1 MKLTEDKK
9 THIARKAFDGIAR
22 GPHRLLEFRKAK
34 LHHEIQREF
43 SQFIQTKVD
52 AIKIDSF
59 LNDHGFISKYKRTV
73 TYSKVQNIN
82 IRSSV
87 PIHGAYCSIKD
98 NSPEFDNEVFDSVPT
113 IMGNMS
119 MSMSNIPEEYISQ
132 ELQEQV
138 DQLITD
144 AHEYNEHI
152 DKVVKSIEMPL
163 RTSSTLKQLLEVWP
177 SAAMLIPQQWH
188 DEEAQRKENERI
200 RREEAKRARIL
211 AEQKQALNI
220 EEQRKMLSDIDNQL
234 LTAKMLGDVE

>member
-1 MKLTEDKK
+1 
-9 THIARKAFDGIAR
+9 
-22 GPHRLLEFRKAK
+22 
-34 LHHEIQREF
+34 
-43 SQFIQTKVD
+43 
-52 AIKIDSF
+52 
-59 LNDHGFISKYKRTV
+59 
-73 TYSKVQNIN
+73 
-82 IRSSV
+82 
-87 PIHGAYCSIKD
+87 
-98 NSPEFDNEVFDSVPT
+98 
-113 IMGNMS
+113 MGN

-132 ELQEQV
+132 ELQEQI

-144 AHEYNEHI
+144 ADEYKEHI